1 MSRKYEVTYILDS
14 TVGDE
19 KVNSLVEKFSNTISG
34 QGGAVQEV
42 KPWGKRRFAYEMAG
56 RNDGFYVT
64 MKYEASP
71 DATAELRRLL
81 GLADE
86 VLRSLFIRE
95 N

>member
-1 MSRKYEVTYILDS
+1 MSRKYEVTYILDP
-14 TVGDE
+14 TIGDE
-19 KVNSLVEKFSNTISG
+19 AVNGLVEKFSGTITSN
-34 QGGAVQEV
+34 GGEIQEV
-42 KPWGKRRFAYEMAG
+42 KPWGKRRFAYEMKS

-64 MKYEASP
+64 MKYSASP
-71 DATAELRRLL
+71 EATAELRRLL